1 MEINSVFNYQDPR
14 QFLLDVLSVKQR
26 ADTSFSVRKWAK
38 VMELKSHSLLA
49 MLLQGKRDI
58 RVQHCDFLQKGLEL
72 ATNEKAYFQTL
83 IQYSNCKTIE
93 EKALVNNF
101 LQDLNPGQ
109 GFTTKDVSEF
119 IVISNWV
126 YMAILAMTELKDF
139 KGTEEDI
146 CIRLGGKVAIS
157 EIRSAMIR
165 LLDLNLVKWSEKG
178 ELQATYNR
186 VSSKDDVSN
195 EGVKEYHRQV
205 LELARKAIDEQ
216 AVDKREFQS
225 FTMAIASE
233 KLPLA
238 KDMIRKFRSK
248 LSKAVSGD
256 GDNVYQTSIQ
266 LFQLTSS
273 PEDVSE
279 AKSVARDPKQQGKLN
294 VN

>member
-1 MEINSVFNYQDPR
+1 
-14 QFLLDVLSVKQR
+14 VLQK
-26 ADTSFSVRKWAK
+26 ADSTFSVRKWAK
-38 VMELKSHSLLA
+38 EMELKSHSLLA

-58 RVQHCDFLQKGLEL
+58 RIQHWEFLKKGLEL
-72 ATNEKAYFQTL
+72 PTGEQAYFQTL

-93 EKALVNNF
+93 EKSLINGF
-101 LQDLNPGQ
+101 LQDLHPGDN
-109 GFTTKDVSEF
+109 FATKDVSEY
-119 IVISNWV
+119 IAISNWV

-139 KGTEEDI
+139 KGTEEEI
-146 CIRLGGKVAIS
+146 CVRLGGKVVIS

-165 LLDLNLVKWSEKG
+165 LLDLKLVKWSEDGKL
-178 ELQATYNR
+178 EATFNR
-186 VSSKDDVSN
+186 VTSKNDVAN

-205 LELARKAIDEQ
+205 LDLAKIAIDEQ
-216 AVDKREFQS
+216 GVQEREFQS
-225 FTMAIASE
+225 FTMAIARE

-266 LFQLTSS
+266 LFQLTSN
-273 PEDVSE
+273 PDEVSE
-279 AKSVARDPKQQGKLN
+279 VKNVARDSKQQGKQN